1 MPKNE
6 NMNRVYKLSK
16 IKHRVKISTKKK
28 TTFKLLYHPLYVDY
42 NMIQVFIGTK
52 LAPLTLGKI
61 KPGR

>member
-16 IKHRVKISTKKK
+16 IKHKVASSIKKK
-28 TTFKLLYHPLYVDY
+28 NAFKLLSHPLYVDY

-61 KPGR
+61 KSGR